1 MSHGGYARSSSAPED
16 APRDPPGKGPASTMR
31 GLMAL
36 TRHCLA
42 QMLDRANAVVFEHLG
57 TSWIKPRH
65 LGFEH
70 LSSLLIKP
78 THRMATVHTNQ
89 RINIPSAHRRR
100 LPVGRSAPG
109 SSALENPALLMANQ
123 SLS

>member
-1 MSHGGYARSSSAPED
+1 
-16 APRDPPGKGPASTMR
+16 MR

-70 LSSLLIKP
+70 LSSSLIKP

-100 LPVGRSAPG
+100 LPVGRSAPRG
-109 SSALENPALLMANQ
+109 PW
-123 SLS
+123 